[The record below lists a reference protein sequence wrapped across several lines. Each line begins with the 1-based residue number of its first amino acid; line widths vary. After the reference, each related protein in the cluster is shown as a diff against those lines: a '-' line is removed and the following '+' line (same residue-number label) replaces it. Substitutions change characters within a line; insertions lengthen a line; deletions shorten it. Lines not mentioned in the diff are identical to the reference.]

1 MITFKDLKVGNN
13 IYRFDHETFEIT
25 SRVITDIV
33 VDWGDMFFGFDGK
46 MNLQDDEYYE
56 KGEYIRLE
64 EWECDQIEVDS
75 GWAIADLDC
84 FLKEMKENFEEF
96 KRDYK
101 KKEARFEAAI
111 HKVENYIVA
120 AK

>member
-1 MITFKDLKVGNN
+1 MKTFKDLKIGDK
-13 IYRFDHETFEIT
+13 IYRFDLKTFEIT

-64 EWECDQIEVDS
+64 EWECDYTVIDS
-75 GWAIADLDC
+75 GWAIADLND
-84 FLKEMKENFEEF
+84 FLKNLKEDYEEV

-101 KKEARFEAAI
+101 KNVARYEAAI
-111 HKVENYIVA
+111 SKVSNYITA
-120 AK
+120 E

>member
-1 MITFKDLKVGNN
+1 MTTFKDLKIGDK
-13 IYRFDHETFEIT
+13 IYRFDPETFEIT
-25 SRVITDIV
+25 SRIITDIV

-56 KGEYIRLE
+56 KGEFIRLDE
-64 EWECDQIEVDS
+64 RECDYPEIDS

-84 FLKEMKENFEEF
+84 FLKELKEDLEEF

-101 KKEARFEAAI
+101 KKEARCEEAI
-111 HKVENYIVA
+111 RKVENYIVA